1 MGQNGAFFP
10 KCGVNIAFR
19 IHCNMLQSLYCF
31 VQIGKKEGRKYAT
44 SNLCII
50 LYRLGGRKE
59 GSVLCASEF
68 ALHCTGWKE
77 RRKEGVKNDVKR
89 KNLFLM
95 MMMMMSVSAHK
106 AIVYCTLA
114 FVYTTY
120 CRCTPPSGTSPD
132 APPLFHLRYRFAE
145 IYYRRG
151 ESSHKGRSSTTARVE
166 TTVLF
171 LPDVWNVCPAKLEW
185 DGLHLNYKHQLEKK
199 LSCSTGAT
207 PQLDE
212 QEGEEEENKALI
224 RPFSSLRFYS
234 LLADHLPVLPPSP
247 LLQSQ
252 HLA

>member
-1 MGQNGAFFP
+1 
-10 KCGVNIAFR
+10 
-19 IHCNMLQSLYCF
+19 
-31 VQIGKKEGRKYAT
+31 
-44 SNLCII
+44 
-50 LYRLGGRKE
+50 
-59 GSVLCASEF
+59 
-68 ALHCTGWKE
+68 
-77 RRKEGVKNDVKR
+77 
-89 KNLFLM
+89 M
-95 MMMMMSVSAHK
+95 MMMNVSARK
-106 AIVYCTLA
+106 AIVYCALA

-120 CRCTPPSGTSPD
+120 CCRTPTSGISPD
-132 APPLFHLRYRFAE
+132 TPPLFHLRYRFAE

-234 LLADHLPVLPPSP
+234 LLADHLPVLPPSS

-252 HLA
+252 LAYFASSVTGVVFGGVNLVAARETGGEREQSKAWSLPPNTPHPPHC

>member
-1 MGQNGAFFP
+1 M
-10 KCGVNIAFR
+10 
-19 IHCNMLQSLYCF
+19 
-31 VQIGKKEGRKYAT
+31 
-44 SNLCII
+44 
-50 LYRLGGRKE
+50 
-59 GSVLCASEF
+59 
-68 ALHCTGWKE
+68 
-77 RRKEGVKNDVKR
+77 
-89 KNLFLM
+89 
-95 MMMMMSVSAHK
+95 
-106 AIVYCTLA
+106 
-114 FVYTTY
+114 
-120 CRCTPPSGTSPD
+120 
-132 APPLFHLRYRFAE
+132 FHLRYRFAE

-234 LLADHLPVLPPSP
+234 LLADHPPVFPPSP

-252 HLA
+252 LLAYLAGSDRVVVCRGLNLVASIWLLERQEERGSNIRHEVQPQQYLTHLTVNTRCLHCSLNHASDVDLKFHCWFVRGRPRLG